1 MEGLQLEN
9 VMDSFTPPTRST
21 KTKPAKRKW
30 REIEAINDKKRLQK
44 ELMDL
49 DGCLDYKYE
58 DIEL

>member
-1 MEGLQLEN
+1 MDGLQLEN
-9 VMDSFTPPTRST
+9 VMDIFTPPNRST
-21 KTKPAKRKW
+21 RTKPAKRKW

-49 DGCLDYKYE
+49 DGYLDCKYE